1 MNEKLLGPDNTFNHC
16 QGWPDQV
23 WQRVKDAGATV
34 NVCPR
39 SDAQYALG
47 EGVFAFQK
55 ALDHGMRPGFSIDN
69 EVSYGTD
76 MFTEMRVAFNV
87 QRAMATY
94 RKVNGDA
101 KASGARRRARGP

>member
-1 MNEKLLGPDNTFNHC
+1 M
-16 QGWPDQV
+16 

-47 EGVFAFQK
+47 EGVSAFQK

-76 MFTEMRVAFNV
+76 MFTEMRVAFYV
-87 QRAMATY
+87 QR
-94 RKVNGDA
+94 GDGDVSQGQRRRQGA
-101 KASGARRRARGP
+101 GARRRPQGARVRDASAAPRARDCSTSAER

>member
-1 MNEKLLGPDNTFNHC
+1 MFSGMSRENWALARRLGIRITTESNAAGPEFEQFWNEKLLRSDNTFNHC

-39 SDAQYALG
+39 SDAQYGLG

-69 EVSYGTD
+69 EVS
-76 MFTEMRVAFNV
+76 
-87 QRAMATY
+87 
-94 RKVNGDA
+94 
-101 KASGARRRARGP
+101 

>member
-1 MNEKLLGPDNTFNHC
+1 M
-16 QGWPDQV
+16 
-23 WQRVKDAGATV
+23 

-39 SDAQYALG
+39 SDSQYALG
-47 EGVFAFQK
+47 EGVSTFQK

-76 MFTEMRVAFNV
+76 MFTEMRVAFYV

-94 RKVNGDA
+94 RKTNGDA
-101 KASGARRRARGP
+101 KAPALVGVRQVLECATARRCRVRGPRSTNADRSRPARKPTSS